1 MSGKYTNC
9 YGEESKKSSKYIKVK
24 ELERNYNMKS
34 DTIVGNNWPLLLN
47 MKQFL
52 QEAWEF
58 SGFEAATPI
67 QERAIPLIVEN
78 KDVIAES
85 PTGTGKTLAYLIP
98 LLNRI
103 DISKKNVQVMVLA
116 PSHELSM
123 QIFQVIEQW
132 TKGSEIRSLPIIGGA
147 NIKRQVVNL
156 REHPHIIVGTT
167 GRLLELIRMKKIKM
181 HEVKT
186 IVVDEFDLLIAQ
198 EHVANLKS
206 IIKTTLRDRQILF
219 FSATLAKHT
228 EVIGRELMK
237 DPEIIQ
243 IKEDE
248 AASSNT
254 EHIAILCEERQKV
267 EILRK
272 IIRSENMKALV
283 FVSDSSNIP
292 EIADKLRY
300 KGLDLGVLTG
310 DSKKNERKEALRKFR
325 IAKFPMLIATDLAA
339 RGLDIEGLT
348 HVINWDLPRD
358 SRQYIHRSGR
368 TGRMGD
374 IGTVISIVTKREES
388 DLRKKT
394 NKLGIS
400 LKYKKL
406 FKGELTD
413 S

>member
-1 MSGKYTNC
+1 MKNDNDSINKRDNQLL
-9 YGEESKKSSKYIKVK
+9 I
-24 ELERNYNMKS
+24 NMKS
-34 DTIVGNNWPLLLN
+34 
-47 MKQFL
+47 FL
-52 QEAWEF
+52 QEAWNS
-58 SGFEAATPI
+58 SGFESATPV
-67 QERAIPLIVEN
+67 QERTIPLIVEN
-78 KDVIAES
+78 KDIIAES

-103 DISKKNVQVMVLA
+103 DTSKKNVQVMILA

-123 QIFQVIEQW
+123 QIFQVVEQW
-132 TKGSEIRSLPIIGGA
+132 TKGSKIRSLPIIGGA

-156 REHPHIIVGTT
+156 REHPHVIVGTT

-219 FSATLAKHT
+219 FSATLAERT
-228 EVIGRELMK
+228 EEIGRELMK
-237 DPEIIQ
+237 DPEIIK
-243 IKEDE
+243 IKEGE
-248 AASSNT
+248 TAPSNT
-254 EHIAILCEERQKV
+254 EHIVILCEEREKI

-272 IIRSENMKALV
+272 IIRSEDMKALV

-292 EIADKLRY
+292 EIAAKLRY
-300 KGLDLGVLTG
+300 KGLNLGVLTG

-325 IAKFPMLIATDLAA
+325 IAEFPMLLATDLAA

-368 TGRMGD
+368 TGRMGAT
-374 IGTVISIVTKREES
+374 GTVISIVTKREES
-388 DLRKKT
+388 ELKKKT
-394 NKLGIS
+394 GKLGIS

-406 FKGELTD
+406 FKGELID
-413 S
+413 R